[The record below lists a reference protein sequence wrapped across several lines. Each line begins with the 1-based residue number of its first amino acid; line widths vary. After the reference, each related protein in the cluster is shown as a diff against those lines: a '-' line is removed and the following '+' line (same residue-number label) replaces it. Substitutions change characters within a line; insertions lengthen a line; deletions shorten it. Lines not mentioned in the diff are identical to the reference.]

1 MDMAEHTE
9 ISWKPEN
16 PITQLHN
23 SVEKATDAVK
33 QAASHPSQQQ
43 IEQAENA
50 IDHAENAEIDALQK
64 SGNHHSVQ
72 LSQEQL
78 DQNQEL
84 LQRVQ
89 PMKQE

>member
-1 MDMAEHTE
+1 MAKHTE

-23 SVEKATDAVK
+23 SVEKVTDAVK
-33 QAASHPSQQQ
+33 QAATHPSKQQ
-43 IEQAENA
+43 IQQAENA

-72 LSQEQL
+72 LSQEILHQ
-78 DQNQEL
+78 DQEL
-84 LQRVQ
+84 LQRVR
-89 PMKQE
+89 PMAEQ